1 MKDAGFIF
9 GSYIVTLGAI
19 LVFAF
24 ATLRRAKDSSQS
36 VDEKDKTW
44 L

>member
-9 GSYIVTLGAI
+9 GSYAATLGSI
-19 LVFAF
+19 LVFAWV
-24 ATLRRAKDSSQS
+24 TLRRAKKSSSQVS
-36 VDEKDKTW
+36 DSDKTW

>member
-19 LVFAF
+19 VIFAI

>member
-19 LVFAF
+19 LMYAV
-24 ATLRRAKDSSQS
+24 ATLRRAKDSSRL

>member
-19 LVFAF
+19 LMFAV
-24 ATLRRAKDSSQS
+24 ATLRRAKDSSRS
-36 VDEKDKTW
+36 VDQKDKTW

>member
-19 LVFAF
+19 LMFTF

-36 VDEKDKTW
+36 VTEKDKTW

>member
-19 LVFAF
+19 SMFAF
-24 ATLRRAKDSSQS
+24 LTLRRAKKSSQLAT
-36 VDEKDKTW
+36 DKDKTW

>member
-19 LVFAF
+19 LIFAVS
-24 ATLRRAKDSSQS
+24 TLRSAQKSSQS
-36 VDEKDKTW
+36 VTDKDKTW

>member
-1 MKDAGFIF
+1 MKDSGFIF

-19 LVFAF
+19 LIFAI

>member
-19 LVFAF
+19 LVFTV
-24 ATLRRAKDSSQS
+24 ATLRRAKESSQS

>member
-19 LVFAF
+19 VIFAI
-24 ATLRRAKDSSQS
+24 ATLRRAKDSSNS

>member
-19 LVFAF
+19 LIFAI
-24 ATLRRAKDSSQS
+24 ATLRRAEDSSNS

>member
-9 GSYIVTLGAI
+9 ASYIVTLGAI
-19 LVFAF
+19 VVFAIS
-24 ATLRRAKDSSQS
+24 TLRRAKNSSRS
-36 VDEKDKTW
+36 VTDKDKTW

>member
-19 LVFAF
+19 LIFAI
-24 ATLRRAKDSSQS
+24 ATLRRAKDSSNS